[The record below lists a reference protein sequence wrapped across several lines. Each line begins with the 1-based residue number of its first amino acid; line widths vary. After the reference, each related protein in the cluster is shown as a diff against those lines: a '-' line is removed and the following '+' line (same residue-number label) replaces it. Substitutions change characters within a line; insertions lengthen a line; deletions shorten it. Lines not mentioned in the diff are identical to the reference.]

1 MRRGWPL
8 TLLLLWGGWL
18 VAQEPP
24 LPPPEA
30 GAFPE
35 PVSVPAVLPQG
46 VITERA
52 MVAAAH
58 PLAARTGVD
67 ILRAGGNAIDAMV
80 AVQLVLNV
88 VEPQSSG
95 IGGGCFILWH
105 DRAQGQTHFVDGREE
120 CPREARRVD
129 FLGPDGRVLGDTAAM
144 TGGQAVGV
152 PGTVAAMHLA
162 HSRWGK
168 LAWRDLFQ
176 PAIKLAEEGIGVTP
190 RLRWAIL
197 ANRARLLQAPASRAV
212 FLLSDGSAP
221 EIGHVLKQPDLGR
234 TFRLLAEQG
243 PQVFYEG
250 ELAQQIVAAVQG
262 APIRPGRLSL
272 ADLKD
277 YRAVVRAPFA
287 FEYRGFRIIAPPSPS
302 AGGYSLAL
310 LLKILEGTPV
320 EDRRPGTASMVSA
333 FARAESVA
341 FALRDRHFGD
351 VDFLPDQPADVA
363 STWLRQPETLRDWA
377 KSVQPGKRWKL
388 PTAAGP
394 DPGVPTE
401 GENTTHFSIVDGDGN
416 FLACTTT
423 IEHGMGSGLIVPG
436 AGFLL
441 NNELT
446 DFDLSRVSG
455 PNALDPRRQPR
466 RTALNGGNL
475 PGGKRPRSSMTPV
488 IVFRGP
494 EPVLTLGSPG
504 GSQIIGVV
512 GQVLTGVLDHDLD
525 MQAAIN
531 LPRVSC
537 RNRGSLELE
546 GHFPDRPEMAK
557 RLQLLGWP
565 LRPLIPG
572 YEAWGGAQG
581 IRRRAD
587 GRLEGGAD
595 PRREGAVRGY

>member
-8 TLLLLWGGWL
+8 ILLVFWGGWL

-24 LPPPEA
+24 PPPPEA

-35 PVSVPAVLPQG
+35 PVSVPSVLPQG

-58 PLAARTGVD
+58 PLAARTGVE

-80 AVQLVLNV
+80 AVQMVLNV

-105 DRAQGQTHFVDGREE
+105 DRAQAQTYFVDGREE
-120 CPREARRVD
+120 CPRAARRED
-129 FLGPDGRVLGDTAAM
+129 FLGPDGKVLGDTAAM

-168 LAWRDLFQ
+168 LPWRDLFL
-176 PAIKLAEEGIGVTP
+176 PAIQLAEEGIGVTP
-190 RLRWAIL
+190 RLRWAIQ
-197 ANRARLLQAPASRAV
+197 ANRERLLRAPASRAV
-212 FLLSDGSAP
+212 FLLPDGSAP
-221 EIGHVLKQPDLGR
+221 EIGQVLRQPDLGR

-243 PQVFYEG
+243 PRVFYEG
-250 ELAQQIVAAVQG
+250 ELAQRIVAAVQE
-262 APIRPGRLSL
+262 APIRPGRLSQ
-272 ADLKD
+272 ADLAD
-277 YRAVVRAPFA
+277 YRAVLRKPFR
-287 FEYRGFRIIAPPSPS
+287 FEYRGFTVMAPS
-302 AGGYSLAL
+302 APSSGGYTLAL
-310 LLKILEGTPV
+310 LLAILEETPAD
-320 EDRRPGTASMVSA
+320 ERRPGTASFIDA
-333 FARAESVA
+333 YARAESVA
-341 FALRDRHFGD
+341 FAIRDNQFGD
-351 VDFLPDQPADVA
+351 ADFLPAADVEA
-363 STWLRQPETLRDWA
+363 VSHWLSQPETLRAWA
-377 KSVQPGKRWKL
+377 KAVQPGKRWRL
-388 PTAAGP
+388 PAAAEPSQGA
-394 DPGVPTE
+394 PTE

-416 FLACTTT
+416 VVACTTT

-446 DFDLSRVSG
+446 DFDLHRARG
-455 PNALDPRRQPR
+455 PNALDAQRRPR
-466 RTALNGGNL
+466 RTAVEDAHLQ
-475 PGGKRPRSSMTPV
+475 GGKRPRSSMTPV

-512 GQVLTGVLDHDLD
+512 GQVLTGVLDHNLD

-537 RNRGSLELE
+537 RNRGSIELE
-546 GHFPDRPEMAK
+546 GHYPERSAMAE
-557 RLQLLGWP
+557 RLQALGWP